1 MSEKKKMQKL
11 DLSNFFIQSEDTEL
25 NESKNETIE
34 HSKDEPLIIRRER
47 KGRGGK
53 VVTLVEGFNG
63 SEDALETL
71 CKELKQKLGI
81 GGATKD
87 GVIILQ
93 GDLCQKV
100 STKLLQFGYKTKI
113 ATL

>member
-1 MSEKKKMQKL
+1 MSEKKTMQKL
-11 DLSNFFIQSEDTEL
+11 DLSNFFIQSEASEVTE
-25 NESKNETIE
+25 NKTETIA
-34 HSKDEPLIIRRER
+34 HSNGKPLIIRRER

-53 VVTLVEGFNG
+53 VATLVEGFDG

-71 CKELKQKLGI
+71 CKELKQKMGI
-81 GGATKD
+81 GGATKE

-100 STKLLQFGYKTKI
+100 STKLVEFGYKTKI